1 MNIMEIICGIVLILV
16 AVGII
21 ALTTMQ
27 ENKGKGLSGA
37 IMGGADPMAAG
48 RTRSNEAKMAEMT
61 KILGIVFVVVTL
73 LVSVISVRLG

>member
-37 IMGGADPMAAG
+37 IMGGAG

>member
-1 MNIMEIICGIVLILV
+1 MNIMEIICGIVLILA

-21 ALTTMQ
+21 ALTSMQ
-27 ENKGKGLSGA
+27 ENQGKGLSGA
-37 IMGGADPMAAG
+37 IMGGSDPMAAG
-48 RTRSNEAKMAEMT
+48 RARSNEAKMAQMT

>member
-61 KILGIVFVVVTL
+61 KILGIVCVVVTL